1 MVASGSSYH
10 CPALDG
16 GPAHQHTHTPL
27 RFTDLPSIATLP
39 EPDPIKYEEE
49 EDELDELDD
58 DDEDGMD
65 VEREVVRDEVR
76 LASGDASSRW

>member
-1 MVASGSSYH
+1 MVASGSSYR
-10 CPALDG
+10 CPALVARGSDRDG

-58 DDEDGMD
+58 DDGMV
-65 VEREVVRDEVR
+65 VENDIGEAVRDQVR
-76 LASGDASSRW
+76 